1 MLEKAA
7 TIKRFEYSLLNK
19 ELKAQFFKDQMNIIN
34 NSRQAVI
41 KKEDIEIDE
50 VDHAYIGDEYTDL
63 IVDVFKFKL
72 KDGDLCLIEFANL
85 RLGLKNV
92 NNYLEKNDVVVNVN
106 FLISRNLLKICQMLT
121 REYIGS

>member
-34 NSRQAVI
+34 NSRKAVI

-63 IVDVFKFKL
+63 I
-72 KDGDLCLIEFANL
+72 
-85 RLGLKNV
+85 V

>member
-1 MLEKAA
+1 
-7 TIKRFEYSLLNK
+7 
-19 ELKAQFFKDQMNIIN
+19 MNIIN
-34 NSRQAVI
+34 NSRKAVI